1 MLRPLGVLALMV
13 VLALATPARAEEPSY
28 PSRAVKI
35 IVSAPPG
42 GGVDIVARVIADRL
56 AKLWGQPFVVENR
69 PGAGGNLGSESV
81 AAAEPDGYTL
91 LAAQP
96 APLTTNVVLYKKL
109 NFDPAALEPL
119 AIMTSIPNT
128 LVVRTD
134 FPANSVQELIAYAK
148 ANPGKVNFGSQGV
161 GTTPHLTGEL
171 FARLTGTKLTHVPY
185 RGTAQAVNDLIAGHL
200 DLLFFQLDSVR
211 EQVQAKRA
219 KMLAVTTPE
228 RVPAMPEV
236 PTMDE
241 AGVKGF
247 RSDTWNALAAPPKT
261 PPAIVAKLNAGINEV
276 LKQPDTAEHLRGMN
290 MTPIGGAPDGIKA
303 FIKDETERWGD
314 VIRAAKI
321 TADYAERVAS
331 RVPAKRAPRCIG
343 GARWRARARAGTQCN
358 AATSRGSFLFWP
370 LGPGSRFSRPG
381 HERANSRR
389 AKRTVG
395 HGLKLTMSNSAV
407 FFLPAARLCAP
418 GLSVLFAPALP
429 EASV

>member
-1 MLRPLGVLALMV
+1 MWVAAIAMCV
-13 VLALATPARAEEPSY
+13 VSNAALAQSWPTKRVTVVVPFTAGSSTDIMART
-28 PSRAVKI
+28 VTQ
-35 IVSAPPG
+35 
-42 GGVDIVARVIADRL
+42 RL
-56 AKLWGQPFVVENR
+56 SEQLGQPFVVENR
-69 PGAGGNLGSESV
+69 PGAGGNLGTEAV
-81 AAAEPDGYTL
+81 ALAEPDGYTL

-96 APLTTNVVLYKKL
+96 APLTTNVVMYKKL

-171 FARLTGTKLTHVPY
+171 FALLTGTKLTHVPY

-228 RVPAMPEV
+228 RVPAVPEV

-261 PPAIVAKLNAGINEV
+261 PAAIVAKLNAGLNEV
-276 LKQPDTAEHLRGMN
+276 HKQPDTAEHLRGMN
-290 MTPIGGAPDGIKA
+290 MTPIGGAADGIKA

-314 VIRAAKI
+314 VIRAANI
-321 TADYAERVAS
+321 RV
-331 RVPAKRAPRCIG
+331 
-343 GARWRARARAGTQCN
+343 
-358 AATSRGSFLFWP
+358 
-370 LGPGSRFSRPG
+370 
-381 HERANSRR
+381 E
-389 AKRTVG
+389 
-395 HGLKLTMSNSAV
+395 
-407 FFLPAARLCAP
+407 
-418 GLSVLFAPALP
+418 
-429 EASV
+429 

>member
-1 MLRPLGVLALMV
+1 MGSG
-13 VLALATPARAEEPSY
+13 PASAQAY
-28 PSRAVKI
+28 PSRPVRM
-35 IVSAPPG
+35 IVPFGPG
-42 GGVDIVARVIADRL
+42 GGPDIVARLIGQWLSERLGQQFVI
-56 AKLWGQPFVVENR
+56 ENR
-69 PGAGGNLGSESV
+69 PGAGGNLGTEAV
-81 AAAEPDGYTL
+81 AGAEPDGYTL

-96 APLTTNVVLYKKL
+96 APLTTNVVMYKKL

-228 RVPAMPEV
+228 RVPAVPEV

-261 PPAIVAKLNAGINEV
+261 PAAIVAKLNAGINEV
-276 LKQPDTAEHLRGMN
+276 LRQPETAEHLRGMN

-303 FIKDETERWGD
+303 FIRDETERWGD
-314 VIRAAKI
+314 VIRAANI
-321 TADYAERVAS
+321 RV
-331 RVPAKRAPRCIG
+331 
-343 GARWRARARAGTQCN
+343 
-358 AATSRGSFLFWP
+358 
-370 LGPGSRFSRPG
+370 
-381 HERANSRR
+381 E
-389 AKRTVG
+389 
-395 HGLKLTMSNSAV
+395 
-407 FFLPAARLCAP
+407 
-418 GLSVLFAPALP
+418 
-429 EASV
+429 

>member
-13 VLALATPARAEEPSY
+13 VLALATPARAEEPNY
-28 PSRAVKI
+28 PSRPVKI

-56 AKLWGQPFVVENR
+56 AKTWGQPFVVENR
-69 PGAGGNLGSESV
+69 PGAGGNLGSEAV

-119 AIMTSIPNT
+119 AIMTSIPNV
-128 LVVRTD
+128 LVVRVD
-134 FPANSVQELIAYAK
+134 FPADSVAELVGYAK

-171 FARLTGTKLTHVPY
+171 FARATGSKLTHVPY
-185 RGTAQAVNDLIAGHL
+185 RGTAQAVNDLVAGHL

-211 EQVQAKRA
+211 EQYQAKKA
-219 KMLAVTTPE
+219 KMLAVTTAQ
-228 RVPAMPEV
+228 RVAAVPEV

-261 PPAIVAKLNAGINEV
+261 PAAIVAKLNAAINAV
-276 LKQPDTAEHLRGMN
+276 LKQPDTAEHLRAMS
-290 MTPIGGAPDGIKA
+290 MTPIGGTPDAIKT
-303 FIKDETERWGD
+303 FIREETERWGE
-314 VIRAAKI
+314 VIRAANI
-321 TADYAERVAS
+321 RAD
-331 RVPAKRAPRCIG
+331 
-343 GARWRARARAGTQCN
+343 
-358 AATSRGSFLFWP
+358 
-370 LGPGSRFSRPG
+370 
-381 HERANSRR
+381 
-389 AKRTVG
+389 
-395 HGLKLTMSNSAV
+395 
-407 FFLPAARLCAP
+407 
-418 GLSVLFAPALP
+418 
-429 EASV
+429 

>member
-1 MLRPLGVLALMV
+1 MLPKFS
-13 VLALATPARAEEPSY
+13 ALAVVALTVVALTLAASAVAPPAHAQADPAAAY
-28 PSRAVKI
+28 PNRAVKI

-42 GGVDIVARVIADRL
+42 GGLDIAARVVADRL

-69 PGAGGNLGSESV
+69 PGAGGNLGTEAV
-81 AAAEPDGYTL
+81 AGAEPDGYTL

-96 APLTTNVVLYKKL
+96 APLTTNVVMYKKL

-228 RVPAMPEV
+228 RVPAVPEV

-261 PPAIVAKLNAGINEV
+261 PAAIVAKLNAGINEV
-276 LKQPDTAEHLRGMN
+276 LRQPDTAEHLRGMN

-314 VIRAAKI
+314 VIRAANI
-321 TADYAERVAS
+321 RV
-331 RVPAKRAPRCIG
+331 
-343 GARWRARARAGTQCN
+343 
-358 AATSRGSFLFWP
+358 
-370 LGPGSRFSRPG
+370 
-381 HERANSRR
+381 E
-389 AKRTVG
+389 
-395 HGLKLTMSNSAV
+395 
-407 FFLPAARLCAP
+407 
-418 GLSVLFAPALP
+418 
-429 EASV
+429 